1 MLIRI
6 LLISLVTICFT
17 EVHGKKP
24 PSRTTRSVRVTRIL
38 AQPQR
43 MNTFRIL
50 TNPNLWRQDFPLL
63 LAQLPALQRA
73 GESKLLV
80 FPDKAVSDTPMRSRD
95 AARARREQIDN
106 AMEQL
111 RANPTPLSRKL
122 MARTTPR
129 SLKAELIAN
138 FPEDDSSRVAIESLQ
153 LFAPGLRV
161 ETVRKE
167 LGAPEKVSRV
177 VIESEGE
184 RRPLILTLYSY
195 MGGAIVFAE
204 ADIAP
209 RPGAVDRV
217 ILDIPAVT
225 SALEKEVP

>member
-6 LLISLVTICFT
+6 LLISLVTICFSGANGQT
-17 EVHGKKP
+17 RHSGIKRTAHATPKP
-24 PSRTTRSVRVTRIL
+24 V
-38 AQPQR
+38 QPRR
-43 MNTFRIL
+43 MNTFQIL
-50 TNPNLWRQDFPLL
+50 TNPNLWRQDFALV

-80 FPDKAVSDTPMRSRD
+80 FPDKAVSGTAVRTPD
-95 AARARREQIDN
+95 EARNQRQKIET
-106 AMEQL
+106 AMEQM
-111 RANPTPLSRKL
+111 RANPTPLARKL

-129 SLKAELIAN
+129 SLKTDVLAN
-138 FPEDDSSRVAIESLQ
+138 FPEDDSARVATESLQ
-153 LFAPGLRV
+153 LFPAGMRV
-161 ETVRKE
+161 ETVRRQ
-167 LGAPEKVSRV
+167 LGAPEKTTRV
-177 VIESEGE
+177 MVESEGE

-195 MGGAIVFAE
+195 AGGAVVFAE